1 MDLKQFEKSQ
11 FKGKVKDAVK
21 AAEAIRAHK
30 DNPRDVSFAEIV
42 KEKFNVELG
51 TMLSDLGVDPATDT
65 ISNLITVPE
74 VDVRWI
80 IPEVFRSALL
90 LGYRQGPI
98 YPNLIAA
105 EEQMRGLTQVM
116 PWINMSDAAPMYV
129 GEAETIPLGAISYG
143 SKSFRIYKIGRGIKL
158 SDEVVQYAS
167 LNLVSIFMRD
177 FGVKLGHATDVL
189 ALAAITNGEQ
199 ADGSESAPVIGVAT
213 SGTLAYSDLLKIWVR
228 MGRMGRVPN
237 TIVAGETASATI
249 LNLTEFKTPVSGSPL
264 ASITLK
270 SPVPGASNL
279 FVHGNVGASQQIIL
293 DPAGAVIKFNGW
305 PLKVESERIVS
316 NQTEAFYVTL
326 QTGFAKLFRDAAII
340 LDSSVAFSSY
350 GFPTWMDV
358 DTLQNVTIQ

>member
-11 FKGKVKDAVK
+11 FKGKIRDAVK
-21 AAEAIRAHK
+21 AAEVIRSHK

-42 KEKFNVELG
+42 KEKFNVELAS
-51 TMLSDLGVDPATDT
+51 LFVDLGIDPATDT

-105 EEQMRGLTQVM
+105 EEQMKGLTQVM
-116 PWINMSDAAPMYV
+116 PWLNMSDAAPMYV

-167 LNLVSIFMRD
+167 LNLVSIFMKD

-189 ALAAITNGEQ
+189 ALTALTNGEQ
-199 ADGSESAPVIGVAT
+199 ADGSESAPVIGIA
-213 SGTLAYSDLLKIWVR
+213 SAGTLAYSDLLKVWVR
-228 MGRMGRVPN
+228 LGRMGRVPN
-237 TIVAGETASATI
+237 TIVAGEDVSATI

-270 SPVPGASNL
+270 SPIPGASNL
-279 FVHGNVGASQQIIL
+279 FVHGNVATNQFLVL
-293 DPAGAVIKFNGW
+293 DPAGSIVKFNGW

-326 QTGFAKLFRDAAII
+326 QTGFAKLFRDAVMVMDTS
-340 LDSSVAFSSY
+340 LAFASY
-350 GFPTWMDV
+350 GFPSWMDV
-358 DTLQNVTIQ
+358 DTLQNVTID